1 MRVRLGFALVLAAL
15 VAAVAGGSD
24 IAAAK
29 GAAASTTLTA
39 RDSDYGRILFD
50 GSNRALYAFTRDRRG
65 GPSTCY
71 GACAAAWPPY
81 IVSGKLTAGAGT
93 KRSLFGT
100 TRRRDGKRQLTY
112 RGWPLYYYVHDGVG
126 QVLCQNVREFGG
138 LWLVVRPSGQL
149 VRLPR

>member
-1 MRVRLGFALVLAAL
+1 MRTRFLSALVLAVLGAAL
-15 VAAVAGGSD
+15 LAGSD
-24 IAAAK
+24 MATAK
-29 GAAASTTLTA
+29 ADAPSATLTA
-39 RDSDYGRILFD
+39 RSSDYGRILFD

-65 GPSTCY
+65 GPSRCY
-71 GACAAAWPPY
+71 GGCAAAWPPY

-112 RGWPLYYYVHDGVG
+112 RGWPLYYYVRDGVG
-126 QVLCQNVREFGG
+126 QVLCQNVSEFGG

>member
-1 MRVRLGFALVLAAL
+1 MRTRFLTALVVAL
-15 VAAVAGGSD
+15 LGAVLFAGSD
-24 IAAAK
+24 MAA
-29 GAAASTTLTA
+29 GRSDAASATLTVHN
-39 RDSDYGRILFD
+39 SDYGRILFD
-50 GSNRALYAFTRDRRG
+50 GSNRALYAFTRDKPG
-65 GPSTCY
+65 KPSTCY

-93 KRSLFGT
+93 KRSLVGM

-112 RGWPLYYYVHDGVG
+112 RGWPLYYYISDGVG

>member
-1 MRVRLGFALVLAAL
+1 MRAHLVSALVLAVLAVAL
-15 VAAVAGGSD
+15 VGGSD
-24 IAAAK
+24 MAAAK
-29 GAAASTTLTA
+29 ADAAPTTLTVG
-39 RDSDYGRILFD
+39 DSDYGRMLFD
-50 GSNRALYAFTRDRRG
+50 GSNRALYAFTRDTPG
-65 GPSTCY
+65 KPSTCY

-81 IVSGKLTAGAGT
+81 IVSGKLTAGSGA

-112 RGWPLYYYVHDGVG
+112 RGWPLYYYVHDPVG